1 MTEMSHEVHRIEV
14 EIIGLCVRIRCIATK
29 DRRKVDFDTFS
40 LASPVGK
47 GSDWIAAPKPLPQV
61 PEQVRSCSSHT
72 PLAHASGTLL
82 SRSHNPQETR
92 IHQGARALSSTP
104 PN

>member
-61 PEQVRSCSSHT
+61 PEQGKLMLNQRRDNRCHKE
-72 PLAHASGTLL
+72 GTEQ
-82 SRSHNPQETR
+82 R
-92 IHQGARALSSTP
+92 
-104 PN
+104 